1 MHHETRCRKCKDKM
15 TVYIEDS
22 DEKAS
27 RSFGLDVE
35 SWLKMLVCEHCEFH
49 AKTGYKKPKNPIL
62 KL

>member
-1 MHHETRCRKCKDKM
+1 M

-22 DEKAS
+22 DEKAA
-27 RSFGLDVE
+27 RALGINIE
-35 SWLKMLVCEHCEFH
+35 GGLKMLVCEHCEFH

>member
-1 MHHETRCRKCKDKM
+1 M

-27 RSFGLDVE
+27 RAFGLDVE
-35 SWLKMLVCEHCEFH
+35 SWLKMLLCEHCEFH
-49 AKTGYKKPKNPIL
+49 AKTGYRKPKNPIL